1 MVRRSKSPQEPRA
14 RGGDKKPAAKAGSK
28 PAAARGQKAGKSPR
42 TKAGSRPGSIR
53 PKAGAPKPRASAHTG
68 STAAK
73 PRTRARTAAVAVT
86 ETPKRRR
93 PRAQPQGGF
102 APALPTEQDE
112 VASTRYSAAET
123 TRLAVEDDSFA
134 FPKTYGRTRVRLL
147 MQSPGRL
154 FVHWDLSPGVF
165 EELRAQLG
173 RRAASPAR
181 LAVRITTPGAVRPL
195 LVMLP
200 RGARSWYVDVPGQR
214 QEYRAE
220 LGLMLPSGE
229 FRALATSN
237 VVRMPRTTPSP
248 VPAGRR
254 VAVSRAHPP
263 DAGSIGDVP
272 PDEATDGEPG
282 SDAEST
288 RLEGETSPAPGGSSA
303 LSGARGQGSPTG
315 QPRGGG
321 SSSDFRP
328 HR

>member
-28 PAAARGQKAGKSPR
+28 PAATRGQKAGQSPR
-42 TKAGSRPGSIR
+42 TKAGSRSGSIR
-53 PKAGAPKPRASAHTG
+53 PKAGAPKPRASADTR

-73 PRTRARTAAVAVT
+73 PRPRARTVVVAVT

-93 PRAQPQGGF
+93 PRAEPQL
-102 APALPTEQDE
+102 APALRTGQDE

-154 FVHWDLSPGVF
+154 FVHWDLSPGVL

-173 RRAASPAR
+173 RRAASLAR
-181 LAVRITTPGAVRPL
+181 LAVRITTPGTARPL
-195 LVMLP
+195 LVLLP

-237 VVRMPRTTPSP
+237 LVRMPRTTPSP
-248 VPAGRR
+248 VPAARR

-282 SDAEST
+282 SDAESA
-288 RLEGETSPAPGGSSA
+288 RLDGSSG
-303 LSGARGQGSPTG
+303 LSGGRGRGRRAG

-321 SSSDFRP
+321 SSSDLRP
-328 HR
+328 RR